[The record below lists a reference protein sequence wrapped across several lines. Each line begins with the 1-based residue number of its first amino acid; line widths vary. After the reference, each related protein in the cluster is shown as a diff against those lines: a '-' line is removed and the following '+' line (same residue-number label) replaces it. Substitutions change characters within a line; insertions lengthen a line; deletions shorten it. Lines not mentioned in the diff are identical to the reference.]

1 MKTYDKITFASDKDI
16 QERDKA
22 IIELWDALMLYTN
35 LGEIIKD
42 HPAAKKYEEF
52 VAKTRILYGM

>member
-1 MKTYDKITFASDKDI
+1 MKTYDKIVFASEKDI
-16 QERDKA
+16 QDRDKA
-22 IIELWDALMLYTN
+22 IIELYDALMLYTD

-52 VAKTRILYGM
+52 VVKTRILYGM

>member
-1 MKTYDKITFASDKDI
+1 
-16 QERDKA
+16 
-22 IIELWDALMLYTN
+22 LWDALMLYTN